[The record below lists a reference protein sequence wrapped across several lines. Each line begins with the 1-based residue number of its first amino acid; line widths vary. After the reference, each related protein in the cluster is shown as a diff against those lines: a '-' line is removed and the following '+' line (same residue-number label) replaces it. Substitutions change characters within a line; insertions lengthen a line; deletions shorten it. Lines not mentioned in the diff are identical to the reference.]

1 MATIQKTKPAPEAKK
16 ATPVTKPTKPVT
28 KKAVK
33 ATPNSK
39 VMVTFNTA
47 PELELPVE
55 PMEFAS
61 RKRLRKWLRNKG
73 LSIKNF
79 DVTIDQNQIYI
90 ASPVVEAPAP
100 AKA

>member
-1 MATIQKTKPAPEAKK
+1 MATTDKPKSAPVAKK
-16 ATPVTKPTKPVT
+16 ATPVTKTIKPVT

-33 ATPNSK
+33 ATNSK

-47 PELELPVE
+47 PTLELPVE

-61 RKRLRKWLRNKG
+61 RKRLRKWLRNRG

-79 DVTIDQNQIYI
+79 DVTIDENQIFI
-90 ASPVVEAPAP
+90 SSPDVEAPAP